1 MALAMILIQQNE
13 QLNPRVQI
21 ARTTFDKIISDRHEE
36 AMAKFG
42 ASVAQGL
49 IDAGGRNATIGLRG
63 RGGSSNTSAIVGMAL
78 FTQYWYWFPM
88 AHFASLAFTPTAMIG
103 VTKSLEL
110 PALEFVSHAPPS
122 LFAYPPHLQGPSE
135 KKPEKVET
143 AVLSTTAKSQ
153 ARQRT
158 KEKKKAAADS
168 MDTDETSKPEEE
180 EPVQDKPQETAKEQP
195 KEEHLPNGSRV
206 TPFQLKYVTL
216 PSESRYSALR
226 PLAKQTLH
234 DLSSAR
240 ELDMSATASRG
251 GILLLYDQ
259 DPSAPFVPAK
269 PKPKEDETMDHEAAA
284 KALAATSDDDNNKA
298 QTGVKRDDDNE
309 KQEAPSTQDVEMDE
323 QAR

>member
-1 MALAMILIQQNE
+1 
-13 QLNPRVQI
+13 
-21 ARTTFDKIISDRHEE
+21 
-36 AMAKFG
+36 
-42 ASVAQGL
+42 
-49 IDAGGRNATIGLRG
+49 
-63 RGGSSNTSAIVGMAL
+63 MAL

-153 ARQRT
+153 ARQRS

-168 MDTDETSKPEEE
+168 MDTDEASKPEEE

-216 PSESRYSALR
+216 PPEARYTALR

-251 GILLLYDQ
+251 GILLLYDR

-269 PKPKEDETMDHEAAA
+269 PKPKEDEAMDHEAAA

-298 QTGVKRDDDNE
+298 QTSVKRDDDNE

-323 QAR
+323 QAH